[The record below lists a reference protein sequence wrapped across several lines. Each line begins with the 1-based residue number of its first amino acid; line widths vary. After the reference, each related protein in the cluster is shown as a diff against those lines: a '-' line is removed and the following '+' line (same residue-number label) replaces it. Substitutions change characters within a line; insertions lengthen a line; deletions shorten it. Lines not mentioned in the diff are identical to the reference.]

1 MRTLKIIFLIQ
12 LFVLASL
19 TSCKKPDNTIYD
31 VLDNTDMN
39 GVVLRTLNMSELPSL
54 LTLTNAANNFVD
66 LNIEVQEN
74 QGDFVPDF
82 KEVRVYVSF
91 YQEQEQENFVEDGDG
106 NPTSEVLLMSVPS
119 SDFTIGA
126 HGLPVHNFHLITQD
140 MVDLLPDSSVFP
152 TPAFMKV
159 RLEIEMTDGRVYTD
173 DTGNGMVASSQYFA
187 SPFAYVFVY
196 INA

>member
-91 YQEQEQENFVEDGDG
+91 YQEQEQVNFVEDGDG

-140 MVDLLPDSSVFP
+140 MVDLLPDSTVFP
-152 TPAFMKV
+152 APSFMKV

-187 SPFAYVFVY
+187 SPFTYVFVY

>member
-1 MRTLKIIFLIQ
+1 MKTLKIIFLIQ

-31 VLDNTDMN
+31 VLNNTDMN

-54 LTLTNAANNFVD
+54 VTLTNAANNFVD

-126 HGLPVHNFHLITQD
+126 HGLPVHNFHLTTQD
-140 MVDLLPDSSVFP
+140 MVDLLPDSTVFP

-159 RLEIEMTDGRVYTD
+159 RLEIEMTDGRIYTD